1 MTEHI
6 ATRKKLKEIVEIK
19 TFSELLNRCILSEEE
34 RRIMDLHYLEYKD
47 FRYIGDLLG
56 FSEGAIKK
64 KHRRI
69 LRKLNQVL

>member
-6 ATRKKLKEIVEIK
+6 ATRRKIKEIVEID
-19 TFSELLNRCILSEEE
+19 TFSELLNRCILSGEE

-69 LRKLNQVL
+69 LRKLNKVL